1 MSISLPEEKN
11 FKLTNNYYL
20 VIKQISED
28 FIKYITNFKIISQ
41 DYLKK
46 LVQNNEKFNSEYLG
60 NKLEE
65 LGFKN
70 LDLKH
75 IMSITT
81 LIPSVIEQQIIN
93 LEFFIKGIDEKM
105 EIFEKDFN
113 QKSSEYLEHYNNYKE
128 VKNELSRN
136 YREIERLKVN
146 YISNVSTVE
155 EMVHKFYMKKNSM
168 KKRLNS
174 ISFSSSNDRKKE
186 IAKESNNISIEE
198 QMNNNIQ
205 KVKKLEE
212 SYKSNIAVVKSIEEK
227 FINISKESKEKTR
240 KALCELLNTYKDLIF
255 NCMIFLSNCYKIPMS
270 EIDTY
275 MREMGNLDECI
286 NFDKIIL
293 SSYKNE
299 KKLASI
305 NPQKYTLKFFKKNSN
320 NINGEHSDNEEN
332 NSNNKVKRS
341 NSTNLIEEGFQELDF
356 EQEEEIFLTIK
367 KMTENFELLNS
378 NNFNVTIEEE
388 KLRCKYLTLKILSFA
403 PISKLY
409 TDRIPPITD
418 EEVVE
423 IEKLIDKKVNRVI
436 FIQKLSQFRTRGI
449 FEIPERE
456 YTILVKLFNKIVK
469 KIEGDID
476 YDSAINIII
485 LSQTYYLNKDGKK
498 EYIQKQ
504 IMNNELFKSQKF
516 WEMYANYS
524 ITKEVANCIIS
535 ENAEDHDIEESYCN
549 IVFAQLIPMADNMID
564 FGLDINIVESI
575 ILPFTKK
582 YKFNSELQESITS
595 MIDAKKIEAQEK
607 NKNKDNNEDKNDINE
622 EEKKE

>member
-1 MSISLPEEKN
+1 
-11 FKLTNNYYL
+11 
-20 VIKQISED
+20 
-28 FIKYITNFKIISQ
+28 
-41 DYLKK
+41 
-46 LVQNNEKFNSEYLG
+46 
-60 NKLEE
+60 
-65 LGFKN
+65 
-70 LDLKH
+70 
-75 IMSITT
+75 
-81 LIPSVIEQQIIN
+81 
-93 LEFFIKGIDEKM
+93 
-105 EIFEKDFN
+105 
-113 QKSSEYLEHYNNYKE
+113 
-128 VKNELSRN
+128 
-136 YREIERLKVN
+136 
-146 YISNVSTVE
+146 
-155 EMVHKFYMKKNSM
+155 
-168 KKRLNS
+168 
-174 ISFSSSNDRKKE
+174 
-186 IAKESNNISIEE
+186 
-198 QMNNNIQ
+198 
-205 KVKKLEE
+205 
-212 SYKSNIAVVKSIEEK
+212 
-227 FINISKESKEKTR
+227 
-240 KALCELLNTYKDLIF
+240 
-255 NCMIFLSNCYKIPMS
+255 
-270 EIDTY
+270 

-332 NSNNKVKRS
+332 NINNKVKRS